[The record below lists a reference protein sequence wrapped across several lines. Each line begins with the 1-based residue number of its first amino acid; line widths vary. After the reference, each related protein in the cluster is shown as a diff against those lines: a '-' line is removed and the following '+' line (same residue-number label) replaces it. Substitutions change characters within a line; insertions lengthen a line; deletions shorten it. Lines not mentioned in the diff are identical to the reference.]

1 MRAPAAMANW
11 PIRLTYLLLRL
22 ITGGQSEIAEA
33 QARETGTLAIRT
45 SDVPPPDSSLAPGP

>member
-1 MRAPAAMANW
+1 MANW

-33 QARETGTLAIRT
+33 QARETGTLAIRMC
-45 SDVPPPDSSLAPGP
+45 DVPPPDSSLAPGP